1 MVTFE
6 NICSRDPHN
15 NVPVNYHANRYFN
28 AGRDQ
33 PSATFPPNMCSRYRG
48 MSLFPSFLLPLF
60 LSSPIL
66 LFPYSPPSLFLSTPL
81 ATEMVLIFSFRFVPY
96 HLPPR
101 PLHDMPSQA
110 PEPKLRSGS
119 ADNVDA
125 DVCAYNWIHHNT
137 MRR

>member
-33 PSATFPPNMCSRYRG
+33 PSATFPPNMCNRYRG

-81 ATEMVLIFSFRFVPY
+81 ATEMVFDIFVSFRSVS
-96 HLPPR
+96 LTTA
-101 PLHDMPSQA
+101 PS
-110 PEPKLRSGS
+110 S
-119 ADNVDA
+119 
-125 DVCAYNWIHHNT
+125 
-137 MRR
+137 